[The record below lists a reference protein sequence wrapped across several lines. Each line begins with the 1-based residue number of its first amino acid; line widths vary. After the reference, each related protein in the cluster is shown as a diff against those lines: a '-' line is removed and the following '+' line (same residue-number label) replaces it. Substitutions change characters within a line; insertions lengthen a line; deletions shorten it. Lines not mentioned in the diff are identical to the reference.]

1 MSDAPIRVDSRAQ
14 VGDPAISPIEREV
27 LGRRWKARDKRRSFW
42 GFTLLV
48 ALGSMLAWMP
58 IELLIWSIAGNL
70 PYFSA
75 GIDST
80 ALLVGIALGAG
91 FAVWLF
97 FTGHRKLLP
106 LVPLPVIMGVGFAGG
121 VQYIE
126 ASRTEG
132 SVVTTAF
139 YIRSLNLKHTGRGL
153 HARRFQASAN
163 LIDRDGRHWTLNGR
177 YAYIHQLAG
186 QDCMFVAVRKAG
198 DYRFPVGPLTLVETP
213 YVDSVTRKRHP
224 RRCFAAPPP
233 ESNKRS

>member
-97 FTGHRKLLP
+97 FTGHRIARWEGAFFLLYYGAYTVYLILNASAHDSLPAFSAMMLEFVLP
-106 LVPLPVIMGVGFAGG
+106 L
-121 VQYIE
+121 
-126 ASRTEG
+126 
-132 SVVTTAF
+132 TA
-139 YIRSLNLKHTGRGL
+139 
-153 HARRFQASAN
+153 
-163 LIDRDGRHWTLNGR
+163 
-177 YAYIHQLAG
+177 
-186 QDCMFVAVRKAG
+186 
-198 DYRFPVGPLTLVETP
+198 LTLAVA
-213 YVDSVTRKRHP
+213 YVRYVAKMRGEM
-224 RRCFAAPPP
+224 A
-233 ESNKRS
+233 